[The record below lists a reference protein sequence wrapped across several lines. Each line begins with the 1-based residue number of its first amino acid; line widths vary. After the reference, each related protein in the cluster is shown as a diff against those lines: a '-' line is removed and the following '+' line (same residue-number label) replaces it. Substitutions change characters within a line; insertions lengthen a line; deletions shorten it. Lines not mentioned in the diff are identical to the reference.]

1 MGRVLGVDESPVAL
15 QRGSKLIPSVQLKC
29 RQQDELKGK
38 PMPSVK
44 LCKVLYPAHGLND
57 AVVFCA

>member
-1 MGRVLGVDESPVAL
+1 MDESPVAL